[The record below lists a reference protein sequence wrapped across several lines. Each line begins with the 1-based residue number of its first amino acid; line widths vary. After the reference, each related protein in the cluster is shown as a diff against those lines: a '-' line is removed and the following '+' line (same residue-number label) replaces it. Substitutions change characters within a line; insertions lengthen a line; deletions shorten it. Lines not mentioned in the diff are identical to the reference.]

1 MAYEDDT
8 FQMRPMDRRSFIGRG
23 LAFVGA
29 GALPAPAFLRAVFD
43 EESRPLSAIS
53 TSAAAQKR
61 HVLVVLQLAGGND
74 GLNTVIPV
82 GNSILRAARPGLVLA
97 MHPEAA
103 LPLAN
108 GLALNPVMTG
118 MKTLYDRGQLGVVLG
133 VGYPNPNRSHFRSMD
148 IWHSASMDEYVS
160 TGWIGRLLDAT
171 KHEQYSLWRAANIGK
186 EVAFSLRSNATFV
199 PALGSVPDYVL
210 QTDGRFPDESA
221 RRQQNFVQLHRHQ
234 SEAMAVQAAY
244 GGQLAFVSQTGLD
257 AYQSIIDLHTSVRG
271 YVAKS
276 TYPDTPV
283 AGALKTAAQLITS
296 NLATGVCYVTTGG
309 FDTHSNQT
317 RLQDALLGNVSDAL
331 LAFYDDLTAQGIA
344 DQVTTVVWSE
354 FGRRVK
360 ENGSGGT
367 DHGTA
372 GPMFVV
378 GGGVRPGLH
387 GEQPPLSNT
396 DANGDLKF
404 TTDFRS
410 VYASVIAQRF
420 KIDPADVLGGS
431 FPTLPLYA

>member
-23 LAFVGA
+23 IAFVGA
-29 GALPAPAFLRAVFD
+29 GALTPPAFLRAMFD
-43 EESRPLSAIS
+43 EESRPLSASS

-82 GNSILRAARPGLVLA
+82 GNSTYFDVRPDLA
-97 MHPEAA
+97 LNPEAA

-148 IWHSASMDEYVS
+148 IWHSASMEEHAD

-171 KHEQYSLWRAANIGK
+171 KHEQDSLWRAANIGQ
-186 EVAFSLRSNATFV
+186 EVAFSLRSNSTFV

-210 QTDGRFPDESA
+210 QTDDRFPAEGA
-221 RRQQNFVQLHRHQ
+221 RRQQNFVQLYRRQ

-244 GGQLAFVSQTGLD
+244 GGQLAFLSQTGLD
-257 AYQSIIDLHTSVRG
+257 AYQSIVDLHASVG
-271 YVAKS
+271 DYAAKA

-317 RLQDALLGNVSDAL
+317 SVQNGLLGGVSNAL
-331 LAFYDDLTAQGIA
+331 LAFYDDLQAQGIA

-360 ENGSGGT
+360 ENGSRGT

-387 GEQPPLSNT
+387 GEQPSLSNT